1 MSARNNRRVGRGFDD
16 DEWLDESD
24 VETRRREKEALKA
37 QRRAANKATNTHLEE
52 LNRPVKE

>member
-1 MSARNNRRVGRGFDD
+1 MSTRNNRRVGRGFDD

-37 QRRAANKATNTHLEE
+37 QRRAANKATNTYLEE